1 MSEVQADGYPRVVSQ
16 GRTFVYVLPCREEDI
31 LKVGYSR
38 NPMQRLHALH
48 RRYFRFFDLDRAL
61 LLEAESLRDARRI
74 ERLFTTQFADDRAPA
89 PLVVRQAAAGQTE
102 WFQGVARQADVMARA
117 IATDEGLTLHAPLRG
132 WLHERLKEHS
142 ETLFDCSLRMLDSV
156 EYEQFN
162 VAVHQQDGYAAASLG
177 HLLDLYDELELDLN
191 RLVPP
196 RVLEWYHGWRDEPSG
211 VG

>member
-1 MSEVQADGYPRVVSQ
+1 MEADGTPRVVSQ
-16 GRTFVYVLPCREEDI
+16 RRTFVYVLPCRDEDI

-61 LLEAESLRDARRI
+61 LVEAESLRDARRI
-74 ERLFTTQFADDRAPA
+74 ERLFITRFAHDRAPA

-102 WFQGVARQADVMARA
+102 WFRGVARQADAMARA

-132 WLHERLKEHS
+132 WLRERLQEHS
-142 ETLFDCSLRMLDSV
+142 ETLFDCSASMLDTV

-162 VAVHQQDGYAAASLG
+162 LAVHQQSGYAAASLR

-196 RVLEWYHGWRDEPSG
+196 RVLVWYRGSRDEPRG